1 MPSRNP
7 DFDKIVQAYRDR
19 YGVDLSYMRMKWSK
33 HPVDIKGRRYY
44 RLDDDETGA
53 ALSALVEAA
62 PTSTGAADALEKF
75 KGFDSELSDFLE
87 QFEAKVRRLEA
98 DYFGA

>member
-1 MPSRNP
+1 M
-7 DFDKIVQAYRDR
+7 VQ
-19 YGVDLSYMRMKWSK
+19 
-33 HPVDIKGRRYY
+33 
-44 RLDDDETGA
+44 LDTPAALAAIEGARAGLHETGA
-53 ALSALVEAA
+53 ALSALAEAA

-75 KGFDSELSDFLE
+75 RGFDAELSDFLE